1 MLFRFSPQIYAFSG
15 LLPNIY
21 SIFAPDLT
29 SFFDFLHIYPY
40 SIQGLIFLLTYLLT
54 PRGKIRTDLNAETR
68 PFFG

>member
-1 MLFRFSPQIYAFSG
+1 MLYRFSPQIYTFSG
-15 LLPNIY
+15 QLPNIY

-29 SFFDFLHIYPY
+29 FFLGFLHIYPY
-40 SIQGLIFLLTYLLT
+40 GIQGLIFLLTYLLT